1 MIVPGVKPSSISR
14 RLTWMNLLVSASALL
29 LASVGF
35 LAYDQYTFRENLVRN
50 LSAQAQIIGSNSASA
65 LTFNDPAAAENTLSA
80 LASFPQIKSAGI
92 LTPDGKIFARFSQVP
107 DEHVV
112 AVPQVP
118 SGSDEVSVFTGDEVF
133 LVRSIKF
140 QGKTLGTV
148 FIRSS
153 LSELSHRVSRYILIA
168 GAVLVI
174 SLIVA
179 LLISSVYRRGV
190 AQPII
195 SLARTAQTVS
205 EQKNYSLRAAPI
217 ADSTEIGLLIKT
229 FNEMLQQ
236 IEFRDQELRKAQS
249 ELEQRVE
256 ERTNQLVVANKELE
270 AFSYSVSHDLRGPLE
285 TMNGF
290 VHILLTKYAAALD
303 SDGRDYLQHVRAA
316 ARRMAELIEDLL
328 NLSRVSTTAMHRQKV
343 DMSALA
349 RLILQDLQRRN
360 PERQVEVVVA
370 DCFPTDGDTRL
381 LQIALDNLLQNAW
394 KYSSVRERARIEFGC
409 EQRRSGQVFFV
420 RDNGA
425 GFDNRHADRLF
436 KPFQRLHSS
445 SEFPGTGV
453 GLATVQR
460 VIQRHGGDI
469 WAEAKVGEG
478 ATFYFT
484 IGPVRQIRPPL
495 ESRSST
501 GT

>member
-1 MIVPGVKPSSISR
+1 MNLTGVHVSSISR

-35 LAYDQYTFRENLVRN
+35 LAYDQYTFREDLVRN
-50 LSAQAQIIGSNSASA
+50 LSAQAQIIGANSASA

-80 LASFPQIKSAGI
+80 LASFPEIWSAGI
-92 LTPDGKIFARFSQVP
+92 MTPDGHVFARFSRSPEV
-107 DEHVV
+107 HVV
-112 AVPQVP
+112 AVQPIPAGFDEV
-118 SGSDEVSVFTGDEVF
+118 STFSSDEVI
-133 LVRSIKF
+133 LVRSIRFK
-140 QGKTLGTV
+140 GNILGAV

-153 LSELSHRVSRYILIA
+153 LSELSHRVSRYVLIA
-168 GAVLVI
+168 GVVLVI

-179 LLISSVYRRGV
+179 LLISSVYRRAV

-205 EQKNYSLRAAPI
+205 EEKNYSLRAEPI
-217 ADSTEIGLLIKT
+217 PDFTEIGLLIRT

-236 IEFRDQELRKAQS
+236 IEFRDQELRNAQT
-249 ELEQRVE
+249 ELEKRVE
-256 ERTNQLVVANKELE
+256 ERTNQLVIANKELE

-290 VHILLTKYAAALD
+290 VHILLTKYGPTLD
-303 SDGRDYLQHVRAA
+303 SDGREYLQHVRSG

-328 NLSRVSTTAMHRQKV
+328 NLSRVTTTTMHLQRV
-343 DMSALA
+343 DLSALA
-349 RLILQDLQRRN
+349 RTTLQDLQRRD
-360 PERQVEVVVA
+360 PERHVEVLVGNCSPA
-370 DCFPTDGDTRL
+370 EGDTRL

-394 KYSSVRERARIEFGC
+394 KYSSIREQAQIEFGC
-409 EQRRSGQVFFV
+409 QKRRSGLVYFV

-425 GFDNRHADRLF
+425 GFDSRHTDRLF

-460 VIQRHGGDI
+460 IIQRHGGDI
-469 WAEAKVGEG
+469 WAEAKVDEG

-484 IGPVRQIRPPL
+484 IGTVRQGVSNI
-495 ESRSST
+495 ESRT
-501 GT
+501 TET